1 MLCKKI
7 QATAAGMETKLES
20 SNNISILVNNVEK
33 FDPRKGKV
41 QKATDDEL
49 LETTNANTFP

>member
-7 QATAAGMETKLES
+7 QATASGMETKSES
-20 SNNISILVNNVEK
+20 ANNISILINNVEK

-41 QKATDDEL
+41 HKATDDEL
-49 LETTNANTFP
+49 LVTANANTFP